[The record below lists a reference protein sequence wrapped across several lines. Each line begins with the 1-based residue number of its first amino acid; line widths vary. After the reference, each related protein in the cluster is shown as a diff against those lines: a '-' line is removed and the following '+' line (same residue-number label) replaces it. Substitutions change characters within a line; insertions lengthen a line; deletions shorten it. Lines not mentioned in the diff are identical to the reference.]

1 MFSLIISLI
10 LVVSLLLWNFITAK
24 GQWFLKITT
33 MLLISTVSIL
43 IHMSLRSYLGW
54 PSDGFGFPEDFHL
67 KAVHIN
73 EPMNGEEGGIYLWIT
88 KFSVEEK
95 KDRIWFYKGK
105 ENEPRAFETEYT
117 KEMHKKA
124 QEWQKSINEG
134 ETIVGKRS
142 DGKNNL
148 NPEDSM
154 GGWNSSWGQ
163 KYEMHKLPPPV
174 VPEKSK
180 QYWKNQK

>member
-10 LVVSLLLWNFITAK
+10 LVISLLLWNFITAK
-24 GQWFLKITT
+24 GQWFLKITI

-88 KFSVEEK
+88 KFSVEE
-95 KDRIWFYKGK
+95 
-105 ENEPRAFETEYT
+105 NTLTRALNISSGLP
-117 KEMHKKA
+117 
-124 QEWQKSINEG
+124 SISIESF
-134 ETIVGKRS
+134 K
-142 DGKNNL
+142 
-148 NPEDSM
+148 
-154 GGWNSSWGQ
+154 
-163 KYEMHKLPPPV
+163 V
-174 VPEKSK
+174 VI
-180 QYWKNQK
+180 